1 MRFNLILFLS
11 VLLAFIGCSSED
23 ENKTPSSSIS
33 ISLADSATTHVLKD
47 DMTFLGS
54 IAGIDFLDENRLII
68 SDNSPGV
75 YLFEDYE
82 MVASYGGIGKGPCE
96 FEQVSAFDTFENTLY
111 VLDQSLTKLIY
122 FDIET
127 QECIEEVTHEDFGGV
142 LLLRREENSPSFI
155 LGRTSYTGFSND
167 SLPLAYRFYDDK
179 TSEALDF
186 TLGRVNA
193 ISSMVMLRSSGM
205 NFEKH
210 DNSLYGYYPMTD
222 SLYSI
227 NLDDYSVNSIP
238 LDIDIQRDEIEAAGE
253 DFNKIIEIIQTDFEF
268 MDRYFISDQWVG
280 IQVVHQAASEEE
292 EATRIL
298 KFFTHRGDFIKE
310 IPSTGKTIA
319 FHNGQLVELY
329 EGQNPNSDYVYSIGF
344 RDIITN

>member
-1 MRFNLILFLS
+1 
-11 VLLAFIGCSSED
+11 
-23 ENKTPSSSIS
+23 
-33 ISLADSATTHVLKD
+33 
-47 DMTFLGS
+47 
-54 IAGIDFLDENRLII
+54 
-68 SDNSPGV
+68 
-75 YLFEDYE
+75 
-82 MVASYGGIGKGPCE
+82 
-96 FEQVSAFDTFENTLY
+96 
-111 VLDQSLTKLIY
+111 
-122 FDIET
+122 
-127 QECIEEVTHEDFGGV
+127 
-142 LLLRREENSPSFI
+142 
-155 LGRTSYTGFSND
+155 
-167 SLPLAYRFYDDK
+167 
-179 TSEALDF
+179 
-186 TLGRVNA
+186 
-193 ISSMVMLRSSGM
+193 MLRSSGM

-292 EATRIL
+292 EATRVL

>member
-1 MRFNLILFLS
+1 
-11 VLLAFIGCSSED
+11 
-23 ENKTPSSSIS
+23 
-33 ISLADSATTHVLKD
+33 
-47 DMTFLGS
+47 
-54 IAGIDFLDENRLII
+54 
-68 SDNSPGV
+68 
-75 YLFEDYE
+75 
-82 MVASYGGIGKGPCE
+82 
-96 FEQVSAFDTFENTLY
+96 
-111 VLDQSLTKLIY
+111 
-122 FDIET
+122 
-127 QECIEEVTHEDFGGV
+127 
-142 LLLRREENSPSFI
+142 
-155 LGRTSYTGFSND
+155 
-167 SLPLAYRFYDDK
+167 
-179 TSEALDF
+179 
-186 TLGRVNA
+186 
-193 ISSMVMLRSSGM
+193 
-205 NFEKH
+205 
-210 DNSLYGYYPMTD
+210 MTD